1 VKEIKAKN
9 YFLMITES
17 KKSPTNNAVV
27 KHKIFIYKE
36 HLEGFQSFY
45 PNPFRLSK
53 SKKRRGYSMIFFRY
67 F

>member
-1 VKEIKAKN
+1 
-9 YFLMITES
+9 MITES